1 MPGEA
6 ELTLANNGRRANKWS
21 FLPAFLPSSKVIKP
35 VMSAAGCSMVYMARV
50 LTFTKDDLKGAA
62 GARSFER
69 GLDYLRDVEDLDVAS
84 TQITACVYGSSKYRV
99 CLAFGDEV
107 LSGSCTCPY
116 GQEGFFC
123 KHCVAVGLAVLEMG
137 EDLPVLIE
145 ATRAER
151 QALES
156 WLESLSKKELLA
168 ELLGLLGEEPDL
180 RRRFEL
186 RAASVNLDAVT
197 VRRAVQEL
205 ILLPRRGYV
214 EYSEAYAYA
223 NDVHRAA
230 AAIDDLTEA
239 GGAADAIGI
248 AREAVALLTE
258 AVEHVDD
265 SSGVVGDA
273 THELLAVHLRACE
286 AVPPDPVSLGD
297 YLAGLL
303 LHSDYGFG
311 PDLADYT
318 RLLGDKGF
326 AAARERIEAAYSRNP
341 QDWQA
346 RNLMESLARAE
357 GDVDALIAIYA
368 AHLDDRGWNHLRIA
382 EELDENGRGGEA
394 LVWAERGLAEA
405 ANPDQRLADY
415 LASRYAAAGRG
426 DDVLSL
432 RRDRFR
438 DERTLASYQALRGA
452 AKDSGAWPAER
463 AEALAL
469 LGKDVHRSSG
479 RVSWGWDGPVLVDAL
494 LDDGDLDAAWEA
506 AKDAASDAQWLR
518 LADASAA
525 TRPIDALAVYMRA
538 IAPLKSMTG
547 DRVYHRMAS
556 LLLSAR
562 ACHET
567 LGTTDKFARYMTGLR
582 LDQKRKRNLIK
593 ILDQKGL

>member
-1 MPGEA
+1 
-6 ELTLANNGRRANKWS
+6 
-21 FLPAFLPSSKVIKP
+21 
-35 VMSAAGCSMVYMARV
+35 MSVGGCSMVHMAPV
-50 LTFTKDDLKGAA
+50 LAFTKDDLKGAA

-69 GLDYLRDVEDLDVAS
+69 GLDYLRDVEDLDVTS
-84 TQITACVYGSSKYRV
+84 TQITACVYGTSKYRV
-99 CLAFGDEV
+99 CLAFDDEG

-123 KHCVAVGLAVLEMG
+123 KHCVAVGLAVLEKG

-168 ELLGLLGEEPDL
+168 ELLGLLDAEPDL

-186 RAASVNLDAVT
+186 RAASVNLDAVAI
-197 VRRAVQEL
+197 RRAVQEL
-205 ILLPRRGYV
+205 ILLPRSGYV
-214 EYSEAYAYA
+214 DYTEAYTYA
-223 NDVHRAA
+223 NDVYRAA
-230 AAIDDLTEA
+230 AAIDDLTGA

-258 AVEHVDD
+258 AFEYVDD
-265 SSGVVGDA
+265 SSGVVGEA
-273 THELLAVHLRACE
+273 AHELLAVHLHACE
-286 AVPPDPVSLGD
+286 AAPPDPVSLGD

-311 PDLADYT
+311 PDLASYAG
-318 RLLGDKGF
+318 LLGEKGF
-326 AAARERIEAAYSRNP
+326 AAVRARIEAAYTGNP

-346 RNLMESLARAE
+346 RSLMESLAKAE
-357 GDVDALIAIYA
+357 GDVDGLIAIYA

-394 LVWAERGLAEA
+394 LVWAERGLTEA
-405 ANPDQRLADY
+405 ANPDQRLVDY
-415 LASRYAAAGRG
+415 LASRYAAAGRH

-438 DERTLASYQALRGA
+438 AERTLASYQALRGA
-452 AKDSGAWPAER
+452 AQDSGVWPAER

-469 LGKDVHRSSG
+469 LGKDVRRSPA

-518 LADASAA
+518 LADASTA
-525 TRPIDALAVYMRA
+525 TRPVDALAVYMRA
-538 IAPLKSMTG
+538 IAPLKSLTG
-547 DRVYHRMAS
+547 DRVYHRMAT

-567 LGTTDKFARYMTGLR
+567 LGTTDKFGRYMSALR
-582 LDQKRKRNLIK
+582 LDQKRKRKLIK
-593 ILDQKGL
+593 ILDEKGL

>member
-1 MPGEA
+1 
-6 ELTLANNGRRANKWS
+6 
-21 FLPAFLPSSKVIKP
+21 
-35 VMSAAGCSMVYMARV
+35 MSVGGCSMMHMAPV
-50 LTFTKDDLKGAA
+50 LAFTKDDLKAAA
-62 GARSFER
+62 GAKSFER
-69 GLDYLRDVEDLDVAS
+69 GLDYVRDVEDLEVAS
-84 TQITACVYGSSKYRV
+84 TQVTAWVYGSSKYRV
-99 CLAFGDEV
+99 CLTFGDEE

-123 KHCVAVGLAVLEMG
+123 KHCVAVGLAVLETG

-151 QALES
+151 HALES
-156 WLESLSKKELLA
+156 WLESQSKEELLA
-168 ELLGLLGEEPDL
+168 ELLGLLDEEPDL

-186 RAASVNLDAVT
+186 RAAAVNLDAVT

-205 ILLPRRGYV
+205 IMLPRRGYV
-214 EYSEAYAYA
+214 EFSEAYTYA
-223 NDVHRAA
+223 NDVHKAA

-258 AVEHVDD
+258 AFESVDD
-265 SSGVVGDA
+265 SSGVIGEA
-273 THELLAVHLRACE
+273 ALELLAVHLRACE
-286 AVPPDPVSLGD
+286 AAPPDPVSLGD

-311 PDLADYT
+311 PNLADYAS
-318 RLLGDKGF
+318 LLGEQGF
-326 AAARERIEAAYSRNP
+326 AAVRERIEAAYTRNP

-346 RNLMESLARAE
+346 RSLMELLARAE

-368 AHLDDRGWNHLRIA
+368 AHLDDGGWNHLRIA
-382 EELDENGRGGEA
+382 QELDENGRGGEA
-394 LVWAERGLAEA
+394 LGWAERGLAEA
-405 ANPDQRLADY
+405 AHPDQRLVDY

-452 AKDSGAWPAER
+452 ATDSGVWPAER

-469 LGKDVHRSSG
+469 LGKDVRPSLA

-518 LADASAA
+518 LADASTA
-525 TRPIDALAVYMRA
+525 TRPADALAVYMRA
-538 IAPLKSMTG
+538 IAPLKSLTG
-547 DRVYHRMAS
+547 DRVYHRMAT

-567 LGTTDKFARYMTGLR
+567 LGTADRFARYTTVLR
-582 LDQKRKRNLIK
+582 LDLKRKRNLIK